1 MATATL
7 RAVGRY
13 RLEALIGRGGMAEVY
28 RAVDSRLDRPVAV
41 KMLLPGLLS
50 RPAVLARFLR
60 EARTVAALEHPN
72 ILPIYDFG
80 EQDGVPYLVMPLMT
94 GGTLAERIGRAGAP
108 AALAAE
114 WIGQLGD
121 ALDTAHAAGILHR
134 DVKPGNV
141 LMDRKDRPV
150 LADFGLARDQSALS
164 DLTLA
169 GTTVGTPC
177 FLAPEL
183 IQGEPASPSTDL
195 YALGVLAYQMLSG
208 TTPFR
213 GATPVAV
220 LEAHLKGQVPPISRR
235 VAGLPA
241 TADGFFARAL
251 AKTPGERFESGAALA
266 RGLLLGLGLASAESR
281 AAPAIVPAL
290 RRSEGEKASSALLE
304 GAVSVTPVPDEPR
317 PPALPHPSRLASRH
331 AWTVAFVIVFA
342 ALGMLL
348 GARSLLGR
356 SAHATPRTAVR
367 TASPVDAPIAQ
378 LVAWIADVDAPAP
391 WQLALLHGDAS
402 GSGLAL
408 VEAHL
413 VQQPGDVRARSWSM
427 HCCVGPGSCMPAT
440 PRPPSPSWPSA
451 VMAAASCCPTRTSTC
466 CCCTSRPLS
475 RRTGPRSSSSSP
487 CSGTWASR
495 SAPACAPSPIARG
508 PPPTTSPS

>member
-13 RLEALIGRGGMAEVY
+13 RLESLIGRGGMAEVY
-28 RAVDSRLDRPVAV
+28 RALDSRLDRPVAV
-41 KMLLPGLLS
+41 KMILPGLLS

-80 EQDGVPYLVMPLMT
+80 EEDGIPYLVMPLMS
-94 GGTLAERIGRAGAP
+94 GGTLGERIGRAGAP
-108 AALAAE
+108 APLAAE
-114 WIGQLGD
+114 WVAQLGD

-150 LADFGLARDQSALS
+150 LADFGLARSGSALS

-169 GTTVGTPC
+169 GTAIGTPC
-177 FLAPEL
+177 FLAPEV
-183 IQGEPASPSTDL
+183 IEGGPASPSADL

-220 LEAHLKGQVPPISRR
+220 LQAQLCGEFPAISRR
-235 VAGLPA
+235 VAELPA
-241 TADGFFARAL
+241 AVDGFFARAL
-251 AKTPGERFESGAALA
+251 AKAPAERFESGAALA
-266 RGLLLGLGLASAESR
+266 RGLSASLGLASAADAGPRTVAAAGHGSESET
-281 AAPAIVPAL
+281 P
-290 RRSEGEKASSALLE
+290 SSALLE
-304 GAVSVTPVPDEPR
+304 GAVSVTPVPDEPPPLVLR
-317 PPALPHPSRLASRH
+317 PPARLASRA

-356 SAHATPRTAVR
+356 SAHATQRPMRA
-367 TASPVDAPIAQ
+367 APVDAPTAS
-378 LVAWIADVDAPAP
+378 LLAWVVDVDSPSG
-391 WQLALLHGDAS
+391 WQVALRSGDAR
-402 GSGLAL
+402 GEGLGL

-413 VQQPGDVRARSWSM
+413 AQAPDDVRARLARAVLL
-427 HCCVGPGSCMPAT
+427 HLDGRHAEAEAAAVALGSA
-440 PRPPSPSWPSA
+440 
-451 VMAAASCCPTRTSTC
+451 MAAQNAQV
-466 CCCTSRPLS
+466 
-475 RRTGPRSSSSSP
+475 
-487 CSGTWASR
+487 
-495 SAPACAPSPIARG
+495 ARDLARFLEHERAELG
-508 PPPTTSPS
+508 RAEQR